1 MNQLQ
6 AFSALLGRLFLAM
19 IFIQSGLSKMSDYAA
34 TQGYMDAMGVSS
46 ALLPLV
52 IALEVL
58 GGIAIV
64 IGFKAR
70 LVALAMAG
78 FSLLSALLFHT
89 NFSDHTQTIMLMK
102 NIAIAGGF
110 LMIVAHGA
118 GAYALDNRNAVQDWS
133 D

>member
-34 TQGYMDAMGVSS
+34 TQSYMDAMGVSS
-46 ALLPLV
+46 ALPPLV
-52 IALEVL
+52 IALEVV

-89 NFSDHTQTIMLMK
+89 NFSDETQTIMLMK

-118 GAYALDNRNAVQDWS
+118 GAYALDNRNAT
-133 D
+133 

>member
-34 TQGYMDAMGVSS
+34 TQGYMDAMAVSS

-52 IALEVL
+52 IALEVV

-89 NFSDHTQTIMLMK
+89 NFSDETQTIMLMK
-102 NIAIAGGF
+102 NITIAGGF
-110 LMIVAHGA
+110 LMIVAYGA
-118 GAYALDNRNAVQDWS
+118 GAYALDNRNAVQD
-133 D
+133 

>member
-52 IALEVL
+52 IALEVV

-89 NFSDHTQTIMLMK
+89 NFSDETQTIMLMK

-118 GAYALDNRNAVQDWS
+118 GAYALDNRNAVQD
-133 D
+133 

>member
-52 IALEVL
+52 IALEVV

-89 NFSDHTQTIMLMK
+89 NFSDETQTIMLMK

-118 GAYALDNRNAVQDWS
+118 GAYALDNRNTAQD
-133 D
+133 

>member
-6 AFSALLGRLFLAM
+6 AYSALLGRLFLAM

-52 IALEVL
+52 IALEVV

-89 NFSDHTQTIMLMK
+89 NFSDETQTIMLMK

-118 GAYALDNRNAVQDWS
+118 GAYALDNRNAT
-133 D
+133 

>member
-34 TQGYMDAMGVSS
+34 TQGYMDAMGVSA

-52 IALEVL
+52 IALEVV

-89 NFSDHTQTIMLMK
+89 NFSDETQTIMLMK

-118 GAYALDNRNAVQDWS
+118 GAYALDNRNAVQD
-133 D
+133 

>member
-89 NFSDHTQTIMLMK
+89 NFSDQTQTIMLMK

-118 GAYALDNRNAVQDWS
+118 GAYALDNRNAV
-133 D
+133 

>member
-6 AFSALLGRLFLAM
+6 AFSTLLGRLFLAM

-89 NFSDHTQTIMLMK
+89 NFSDQTQTIMLMK

-118 GAYALDNRNAVQDWS
+118 GAYALDNRNAVQD
-133 D
+133 

>member
-34 TQGYMDAMGVSS
+34 TQSYMDAMGVSS

-52 IALEVL
+52 IVLEVV

-89 NFSDHTQTIMLMK
+89 NFSDETQTIMLMK

-118 GAYALDNRNAVQDWS
+118 GAYALDNRNAAQD
-133 D
+133 

>member
-34 TQGYMDAMGVSS
+34 TLGYMDAMGVSS

-52 IALEVL
+52 IALEVV

-89 NFSDHTQTIMLMK
+89 NFSDQTQTIMLMK

-118 GAYALDNRNAVQDWS
+118 GAYALDNRNAVQD
-133 D
+133 

>member
-6 AFSALLGRLFLAM
+6 AFSALLGRLFLAI

-34 TQGYMDAMGVSS
+34 TQGYMDAIGVS
-46 ALLPLV
+46 ATMLPLV
-52 IALEVL
+52 IALEVV

-89 NFSDHTQTIMLMK
+89 NFSDQTQTIMLMK

-118 GAYALDNRNAVQDWS
+118 GAYALDNRNAA
-133 D
+133 

>member
-34 TQGYMDAMGVSS
+34 TQSYMDAMGVSS

-52 IALEVL
+52 IALEVV

-89 NFSDHTQTIMLMK
+89 NFSDQTQTIMLMK

-118 GAYALDNRNAVQDWS
+118 GAYALDNRNAVQD
-133 D
+133 

>member
-34 TQGYMDAMGVSS
+34 TQDYMDAMGVSS

-52 IALEVL
+52 IALEVV

-89 NFSDHTQTIMLMK
+89 NFSDETQTIMLMK

-118 GAYALDNRNAVQDWS
+118 GAYALDNRNAAQD
-133 D
+133 

>member
-89 NFSDHTQTIMLMK
+89 NFSDQTQTIMLMK

-118 GAYALDNRNAVQDWS
+118 GAYALDNRNAVQD
-133 D
+133 

>member
-46 ALLPLV
+46 TMLPLV
-52 IALEVL
+52 IALEVV

-118 GAYALDNRNAVQDWS
+118 GAYALDNRNAA
-133 D
+133 

>member
-46 ALLPLV
+46 TMLPLV
-52 IALEVL
+52 IALEVV

-64 IGFKAR
+64 TGFKAR

-89 NFSDHTQTIMLMK
+89 NFSDETQTISTCR
-102 NIAIAGGF
+102 
-110 LMIVAHGA
+110 
-118 GAYALDNRNAVQDWS
+118 D
-133 D
+133 

>member
-52 IALEVL
+52 IALEVV

-89 NFSDHTQTIMLMK
+89 NFSDQTQTIMLMK

-118 GAYALDNRNAVQDWS
+118 GAYALDNRNAVQD
-133 D
+133 

>member
-46 ALLPLV
+46 TMLPLV
-52 IALEVL
+52 IALEVV

-118 GAYALDNRNAVQDWS
+118 GAYALDNRNAVQD
-133 D
+133 

>member
-1 MNQLQ
+1 MNHLQ

-46 ALLPLV
+46 TLLPLV
-52 IALEVL
+52 IALEVVS
-58 GGIAIV
+58 GIAIV

-89 NFSDHTQTIMLMK
+89 NFSDQTQTIMLMK

-118 GAYALDNRNAVQDWS
+118 GAYALDNRNAA
-133 D
+133 

>member
-89 NFSDHTQTIMLMK
+89 NFSDQTQTIMLMK

-118 GAYALDNRNAVQDWS
+118 GAYALDNRNAA
-133 D
+133 

>member
-89 NFSDHTQTIMLMK
+89 NFSDQTQTIMLMK

-118 GAYALDNRNAVQDWS
+118 GAYALDNRNAT
-133 D
+133 

>member
-52 IALEVL
+52 IALEVV

-89 NFSDHTQTIMLMK
+89 NFSDETQTIMLMK
-102 NIAIAGGF
+102 NIAITGGF

-118 GAYALDNRNAVQDWS
+118 GAYALDNRNAT
-133 D
+133 

>member
-34 TQGYMDAMGVSS
+34 TQSYMDAMGVSA

-52 IALEVL
+52 IALEVV

-89 NFSDHTQTIMLMK
+89 NFSDETQTIMLMK

-118 GAYALDNRNAVQDWS
+118 GAYALDNRNAT
-133 D
+133 

>member
-34 TQGYMDAMGVSS
+34 TQGYMDAMAVSS

-118 GAYALDNRNAVQDWS
+118 GAYALDNRNAVQD
-133 D
+133 

>member
-19 IFIQSGLSKMSDYAA
+19 IFIQSGLSKMSDYAP

-52 IALEVL
+52 IALEVV

-89 NFSDHTQTIMLMK
+89 NFSDETQTIMLMK

-118 GAYALDNRNAVQDWS
+118 GAYALDNRNAT
-133 D
+133 

>member
-34 TQGYMDAMGVSS
+34 TQFYMDAMGVSA

-52 IALEVL
+52 IVLEVV

-89 NFSDHTQTIMLMK
+89 NFSDETQTIMLMK

-118 GAYALDNRNAVQDWS
+118 GAYALDNRNAVQD
-133 D
+133 

>member
-34 TQGYMDAMGVSS
+34 TQSYMDAMGVSA

-52 IALEVL
+52 IALEVV

-89 NFSDHTQTIMLMK
+89 NFSDQTQTIMLMK

-118 GAYALDNRNAVQDWS
+118 GAYALDNRNAVQD
-133 D
+133 

>member
-6 AFSALLGRLFLAM
+6 AFSALLGRLFLAI

-89 NFSDHTQTIMLMK
+89 NFSDQTQTIMLMK

-118 GAYALDNRNAVQDWS
+118 GAYALDNRNAVQD
-133 D
+133 

>member
-52 IALEVL
+52 IALEVV

-89 NFSDHTQTIMLMK
+89 NFSDQTQTIMLMK

-118 GAYALDNRNAVQDWS
+118 GAYALYNRNAVQD
-133 D
+133 

>member
-46 ALLPLV
+46 TLLPLV
-52 IALEVL
+52 IALEVVS
-58 GGIAIV
+58 GIAIV

-89 NFSDHTQTIMLMK
+89 NFSDQTQIIMLMK

-110 LMIVAHGA
+110 LTIVAHGA
-118 GAYALDNRNAVQDWS
+118 GAYALDN
-133 D
+133 

>member
-34 TQGYMDAMGVSS
+34 TQSYMDAMGVSS

-52 IALEVL
+52 IVLEVL

-89 NFSDHTQTIMLMK
+89 NFSDQTQTIMLMK

-118 GAYALDNRNAVQDWS
+118 GAYALDNRNAVQD
-133 D
+133 

>member
-58 GGIAIV
+58 GGIAII

-89 NFSDHTQTIMLMK
+89 NFSDQTQTIMLMK

-118 GAYALDNRNAVQDWS
+118 GAYALDNRNAVQD
-133 D
+133 

>member
-64 IGFKAR
+64 IGFKAS

-89 NFSDHTQTIMLMK
+89 NFSDQTQTIMLMK

-118 GAYALDNRNAVQDWS
+118 GAYALDNRNAVQD
-133 D
+133 